1 MNREWFTDY
10 AEHAV
15 RVINIETHW
24 LELRG
29 WITKNGRHILIGDAE
44 GGGGSSGG
52 AGKRIDKS
60 AKNGIIK
67 SGAVSGA
74 LSPVSKE
81 AQAHAEQYYE
91 SVRKMKTDVKNISN
105 NTGFSESDILQI
117 KNHVFIEE
125 HDLGGDIPER
135 FYPNY
140 AMAQSWQR
148 LIDGKNI
155 QKHDITLLH
164 HEKMESDLMKKGLSQ
179 LKAHRISE
187 KKYNY
192 AKESR
197 EYYAEVNKHSNRTK
211 KNRS

>member
-1 MNREWFTDY
+1 MNRDWFMNY
-10 AEHAV
+10 AEYAV
-15 RVINIETHW
+15 RAIDIETHW
-24 LELRG
+24 YELRG
-29 WITKNGRHILIGDAE
+29 WITKNGRHILIGDD
-44 GGGGSSGG
+44 GGGSSGG
-52 AGKRIDKS
+52 AGKSIDKS
-60 AKNGIIK
+60 AKSGIIK

-74 LSPVSKE
+74 LSPASKE

-125 HDLGGDIPER
+125 HELGGDV
-135 FYPNY
+135 
-140 AMAQSWQR
+140 QSWQR
-148 LIDGKNI
+148 LIEGKNI

-179 LKAHRISE
+179 IKAHSISE
-187 KKYNY
+187 KKFNY

-197 EYYAEVNKHSNRTK
+197 EYYAEINKHSDRTK
-211 KNRS
+211 NNRS

>member
-1 MNREWFTDY
+1 MDY

-15 RVINIETHW
+15 RVINIETRW

-29 WITKNGRHILIGDAE
+29 WITKNGRHILIGDDE

-67 SGAVSGA
+67 SGTVSGA

>member
-15 RVINIETHW
+15 RVINIETRW

-29 WITKNGRHILIGDAE
+29 WITKNGRHILIGDDE

-67 SGAVSGA
+67 SGTVSGA

>member
-1 MNREWFTDY
+1 M
-10 AEHAV
+10 
-15 RVINIETHW
+15 
-24 LELRG
+24 
-29 WITKNGRHILIGDAE
+29 
-44 GGGGSSGG
+44 
-52 AGKRIDKS
+52 
-60 AKNGIIK
+60 
-67 SGAVSGA
+67 SGA

-125 HDLGGDIPER
+125 HDLGGDVPER

-211 KNRS
+211 KIEADYIPENSDKSAHITLDIKTRDYAAENIKEFGSEYGRMAANGLIRTLDELKSGKRKEIPSERVVMWY

>member
-1 MNREWFTDY
+1 MNKEWFTDY

-15 RVINIETHW
+15 RVINIETRW

-29 WITKNGRHILIGDAE
+29 WITKNGRHILIGDDE

-67 SGAVSGA
+67 SGTVSGA

-197 EYYAEVNKHSNRTK
+197 EYYAEVNKHSNRSK